1 MLLQVTASN
10 PDVADASMPRR
21 NVSMRRADVFGDRPS
36 RKHSARR
43 SRGFPSHLGVS
54 YCLIPCNLS
63 LTLLAVQFLDESNE
77 VRSQYT
83 GDNSPFSSPPSGN
96 HQSPKLGSAKGGRS
110 SHNEVT
116 PPYTV
121 VTPTDG
127 FTVLSLLN
135 SESPSQPQL
144 LEGPP
149 RSHHDAHDHAHS
161 DHLQATGSSNFVYQ
175 QPPGQP
181 ILWPLEHEQEAMLLQ
196 HYIENVALFFDMVD
210 TECHFGVHVVQRA
223 KKNSTLM
230 NAILALSARQLS
242 RTTDFD
248 PYIADAYY
256 QRCFDTLIPALNENV
271 AIKEESLLA
280 ATIILRLLE
289 EMNISV
295 IGSDPQ
301 GHLFGTQAIIRAAE
315 QSYAATTGPSFRQA
329 IYWAAFR
336 QELWI
341 SLMTQRAFQL
351 HIFPADRS
359 LEPAS
364 DSIWA
369 TRTIAHLG
377 DVCNF
382 AFGEGRHSIA
392 RYNQLMDE
400 NKSWKSCRPDSF
412 DPFFYRQDRDGS
424 GRNFP
429 DIRLH
434 EKSHVMGMQYNTL
447 AHMLLVVHDP
457 AIPQLGPAHRQSRAV
472 VDKIVQEDVRT
483 LSGVALSNPKV
494 FPGKFVACFA
504 VALVGD
510 RFNVR
515 DDQEMLRDLWYA
527 CERSHGFPPT
537 ATVSG
542 FLQGIRNK
550 YI

>member
-1 MLLQVTASN
+1 
-10 PDVADASMPRR
+10 
-21 NVSMRRADVFGDRPS
+21 
-36 RKHSARR
+36 
-43 SRGFPSHLGVS
+43 
-54 YCLIPCNLS
+54 
-63 LTLLAVQFLDESNE
+63 
-77 VRSQYT
+77 
-83 GDNSPFSSPPSGN
+83 
-96 HQSPKLGSAKGGRS
+96 
-110 SHNEVT
+110 
-116 PPYTV
+116 
-121 VTPTDG
+121 
-127 FTVLSLLN
+127 
-135 SESPSQPQL
+135 
-144 LEGPP
+144 
-149 RSHHDAHDHAHS
+149 
-161 DHLQATGSSNFVYQ
+161 
-175 QPPGQP
+175 
-181 ILWPLEHEQEAMLLQ
+181 
-196 HYIENVALFFDMVD
+196 MVD

-242 RTTDFD
+242 RTSNFD

-256 QRCFDTLIPALNENV
+256 QRCFDTLIPALNDHV

-295 IGSDPQ
+295 TGSDPQ

-359 LEPAS
+359 LEPAN

-392 RYNQLMDE
+392 RYNQLLEE
-400 NKSWKSCRPDSF
+400 NKAWKSRRPDSF

-429 DIRLH
+429 DIRFH
-434 EKSHVMGMQYNTL
+434 QKSHVMGMQYHTL

-457 AIPQLGPAHRQSRAV
+457 SIPQLGPAHKQSRAV
-472 VDKIVQEDVRT
+472 VDKLVQDDVRT
-483 LSGVALSNPKV
+483 LGGVALSNPKV
-494 FPGKFVACFA
+494 FPCKFVACYA

-510 RFNVR
+510 RFTVR
-515 DDQEMLRDLWYA
+515 EDQERLRDLWYT

-537 ATVSG
+537 ATVRTSMKPLLTTLRLTTYATFRSISSKTLG
-542 FLQGIRNK
+542 VGTMIEGTSQSYRQ
-550 YI
+550 YINYNNSSFSADSTKSSSAIS

>member
-1 MLLQVTASN
+1 
-10 PDVADASMPRR
+10 
-21 NVSMRRADVFGDRPS
+21 
-36 RKHSARR
+36 
-43 SRGFPSHLGVS
+43 
-54 YCLIPCNLS
+54 
-63 LTLLAVQFLDESNE
+63 
-77 VRSQYT
+77 
-83 GDNSPFSSPPSGN
+83 
-96 HQSPKLGSAKGGRS
+96 
-110 SHNEVT
+110 
-116 PPYTV
+116 
-121 VTPTDG
+121 
-127 FTVLSLLN
+127 
-135 SESPSQPQL
+135 
-144 LEGPP
+144 
-149 RSHHDAHDHAHS
+149 
-161 DHLQATGSSNFVYQ
+161 
-175 QPPGQP
+175 
-181 ILWPLEHEQEAMLLQ
+181 
-196 HYIENVALFFDMVD
+196 MVD

-359 LEPAS
+359 LEPAN
-364 DSIWA
+364 DSTWA

-382 AFGEGRHSIA
+382 AFGDGRHSIA

-412 DPFFYRQDRDGS
+412 DPFFYRQDRDSS

-429 DIRLH
+429 DIRFH

-457 AIPQLGPAHRQSRAV
+457 AIPQLGPAHKQSRAV
-472 VDKIVQEDVRT
+472 VDQVVQDDVRT

-504 VALVGD
+504 IALVGD
-510 RFNVR
+510 RFTMR
-515 DDQEMLRDLWYA
+515 SDQERLRELWYA

-537 ATVSG
+537 ATVRDFHTSSAHDT
-542 FLQGIRNK
+542 LLHT
-550 YI
+550 

>member
-1 MLLQVTASN
+1 
-10 PDVADASMPRR
+10 
-21 NVSMRRADVFGDRPS
+21 
-36 RKHSARR
+36 
-43 SRGFPSHLGVS
+43 
-54 YCLIPCNLS
+54 
-63 LTLLAVQFLDESNE
+63 
-77 VRSQYT
+77 
-83 GDNSPFSSPPSGN
+83 
-96 HQSPKLGSAKGGRS
+96 
-110 SHNEVT
+110 
-116 PPYTV
+116 
-121 VTPTDG
+121 
-127 FTVLSLLN
+127 
-135 SESPSQPQL
+135 
-144 LEGPP
+144 
-149 RSHHDAHDHAHS
+149 
-161 DHLQATGSSNFVYQ
+161 
-175 QPPGQP
+175 
-181 ILWPLEHEQEAMLLQ
+181 
-196 HYIENVALFFDMVD
+196 MVD
-210 TECHFGVHVVQRA
+210 HECHFGVHVVQRA

-256 QRCFDTLIPALNENV
+256 QRCFDTLIPALNDNV

-315 QSYAATTGPSFRQA
+315 QSYAATSGPSFRQA

-359 LEPAS
+359 LEAAS

-377 DVCNF
+377 DVSNF
-382 AFGEGRHSIA
+382 VFGEGRHSIS
-392 RYNQLMDE
+392 RYSQLMDE
-400 NKSWKSCRPDSF
+400 NRSWKTRRPDSF
-412 DPFFYRQDRDGS
+412 DPFFYRHDRDGS
-424 GRNFP
+424 GRMFP
-429 DIRLH
+429 DIRFH

-457 AIPQLGPAHRQSRAV
+457 TIPQLGPAHKQSRAF
-472 VDKIVQEDVRT
+472 VDKIVQDDVRA

-494 FPGKFVACFA
+494 FPCKFVACFA
-504 VALVGD
+504 IALVGD
-510 RFNVR
+510 RFTAR
-515 DDQEMLRDLWYA
+515 EDQER
-527 CERSHGFPPT
+527 H
-537 ATVSG
+537 
-542 FLQGIRNK
+542 
-550 YI
+550 

>member
-1 MLLQVTASN
+1 MV
-10 PDVADASMPRR
+10 V
-21 NVSMRRADVFGDRPS
+21 
-36 RKHSARR
+36 
-43 SRGFPSHLGVS
+43 
-54 YCLIPCNLS
+54 
-63 LTLLAVQFLDESNE
+63 AVQFLDESSQI
-77 VRSQYT
+77 RSQYT
-83 GDNSPFSSPPSGN
+83 DESPYLCGS
-96 HQSPKLGSAKGGRS
+96 HEHSPKPGSSTSGPSPDHVA
-110 SHNEVT
+110 T
-116 PPYTV
+116 PPLPV
-121 VTPTDG
+121 LTPTDALS
-127 FTVLSLLN
+127 VPSLLN
-135 SESPSQPQL
+135 IDSPGQP
-144 LEGPP
+144 P
-149 RSHHDAHDHAHS
+149 SHGTVPM
-161 DHLQATGSSNFVYQ
+161 LQAEDGRLDSFQHAESITFVYQ

-210 TECHFGVHVVQRA
+210 PRNHFGVHVVQRA

-315 QSYAATTGPSFRQA
+315 QSYAATTGPNFRQA

-359 LEPAS
+359 LEPAN

-369 TRTIAHLG
+369 TRTIAHLA

-382 AFGEGRHSIA
+382 AFGQGRHSIA
-392 RYNQLMDE
+392 RYSQLMDE
-400 NKSWKSCRPDSF
+400 NESWKSCRPDSF
-412 DPFFYRQDRDGS
+412 DPFFNQQDRDGS
-424 GRNFP
+424 GRGFP
-429 DIRLH
+429 DIRFH
-434 EKSHVMGMQYNTL
+434 EKSHVMGAQYNTL

-457 AIPQLGPAHRQSRAV
+457 AIPQLGPAHKHSRALV
-472 VDKIVQEDVRT
+472 ERIVQEDVRT
-483 LSGVALSNPKV
+483 LCGVALSNHKV
-494 FPGKFVACFA
+494 FPCIFVACFA
-504 VALVGD
+504 IALVGD
-510 RFNVR
+510 RFTMR
-515 DDQEMLRDLWYA
+515 DDQEKLRDLWLS

-537 ATVSG
+537 ATIHQLEDSWG
-542 FLQGIRNK
+542 WHNR
-550 YI
+550 

>member
-1 MLLQVTASN
+1 
-10 PDVADASMPRR
+10 
-21 NVSMRRADVFGDRPS
+21 
-36 RKHSARR
+36 
-43 SRGFPSHLGVS
+43 
-54 YCLIPCNLS
+54 
-63 LTLLAVQFLDESNE
+63 
-77 VRSQYT
+77 
-83 GDNSPFSSPPSGN
+83 
-96 HQSPKLGSAKGGRS
+96 
-110 SHNEVT
+110 
-116 PPYTV
+116 
-121 VTPTDG
+121 
-127 FTVLSLLN
+127 
-135 SESPSQPQL
+135 
-144 LEGPP
+144 
-149 RSHHDAHDHAHS
+149 
-161 DHLQATGSSNFVYQ
+161 
-175 QPPGQP
+175 
-181 ILWPLEHEQEAMLLQ
+181 
-196 HYIENVALFFDMVD
+196 MVD
-210 TECHFGVHVVQRA
+210 NECHFGIHVVQRA

-359 LEPAS
+359 LEPAN

-369 TRTIAHLG
+369 TRTIAHLA

-382 AFGEGRHSIA
+382 AFGEDRHSLA
-392 RYNQLMDE
+392 RYSQLMDE

-412 DPFFYRQDRDGS
+412 DPFFYRPDRDGS

-429 DIRLH
+429 DIRFH
-434 EKSHVMGMQYNTL
+434 GKSHVMGMQYNTL
-447 AHMLLVVHDP
+447 AHTLLVVHDP
-457 AIPQLGPAHRQSRAV
+457 AIPQLGPAHKQSRAV
-472 VDKIVQEDVRT
+472 VDKIVQDDVRT

-510 RFNVR
+510 RFTTR
-515 DDQEMLRDLWYA
+515 DDQEELRELWYS

-537 ATVSG
+537 AMVCFQHESAKHSTNMTCNSTDSSTRRVMGVAPPLKLSLLSCNINAPFPSRFPILDRGHRHLGSYLGSYLGSWSQLRPPTKSPPGPKPGGKASG
-542 FLQGIRNK
+542 P
-550 YI
+550 

>member
-1 MLLQVTASN
+1 AS
-10 PDVADASMPRR
+10 
-21 NVSMRRADVFGDRPS
+21 
-36 RKHSARR
+36 
-43 SRGFPSHLGVS
+43 
-54 YCLIPCNLS
+54 
-63 LTLLAVQFLDESNE
+63 T
-77 VRSQYT
+77 
-83 GDNSPFSSPPSGN
+83 
-96 HQSPKLGSAKGGRS
+96 
-110 SHNEVT
+110 
-116 PPYTV
+116 
-121 VTPTDG
+121 
-127 FTVLSLLN
+127 
-135 SESPSQPQL
+135 
-144 LEGPP
+144 
-149 RSHHDAHDHAHS
+149 
-161 DHLQATGSSNFVYQ
+161 FVYQ

-242 RTTDFD
+242 RTSDFD

-256 QRCFDTLIPALNENV
+256 QRCFDTLIPALNDNI

-315 QSYAATTGPSFRQA
+315 QSYAATSGPSFRQA

-359 LEPAS
+359 LEPAI
-364 DSIWA
+364 DSVWA

-377 DVCNF
+377 DVSNF
-382 AFGEGRHSIA
+382 VFGEGRYSIN
-392 RYNQLMDE
+392 RYSQLTDE
-400 NKSWKSCRPDSF
+400 NRSWKSRRPDSF

-429 DIRLH
+429 DIRFH

-447 AHMLLVVHDP
+447 AHMLLVVYDP
-457 AIPQLGPAHRQSRAV
+457 TIPQLGPAHKQSRAV
-472 VDKIVQEDVRT
+472 VDKIVQDDVRA
-483 LSGVALSNPKV
+483 LAGVALSNPKV
-494 FPGKFVACFA
+494 FPCKFVACFA
-504 VALVGD
+504 IALVGD
-510 RFNVR
+510 RFAVR
-515 DDQEMLRDLWYA
+515 EDQERLRDLWYA

-537 ATVSG
+537 ATIHQLEESWG
-542 FLQGIRNK
+542 WHHH
-550 YI
+550 

>member
-1 MLLQVTASN
+1 
-10 PDVADASMPRR
+10 MPCNRCRTRHYKCDGKQPKCGRCTQARKDCVYETGRR
-21 NVSMRRADVFGDRPS
+21 F
-36 RKHSARR
+36 RR
-43 SRGFPSHLGVS
+43 SSIQESFSDAQPWVS
-54 YCLIPCNLS
+54 LPPRI
-63 LTLLAVQFLDESNE
+63 QFLDESSE

-83 GDNSPFSSPPSGN
+83 DDSYQPFSSN
-96 HQSPKLGSAKGGRS
+96 DHSPVPDSSKSGRS
-110 SHNEVT
+110 PDDVAAPPFSVAT
-116 PPYTV
+116 PG
-121 VTPTDG
+121 DG

-135 SESPSQPQL
+135 SESPVQPQ
-144 LEGPP
+144 P
-149 RSHHDAHDHAHS
+149 RNAPARSQHNRTALGAFQS
-161 DHLQATGSSNFVYQ
+161 PEASTFVYQ

-210 TECHFGVHVVQRA
+210 NECHFGVHVVQRA

-315 QSYAATTGPSFRQA
+315 QSYAATSGPSFRQA

-359 LEPAS
+359 LEPAN

-369 TRTIAHLG
+369 TRTIAHLA
-377 DVCNF
+377 DVSNF

-392 RYNQLMDE
+392 RYSQLMDE
-400 NKSWKSCRPDSF
+400 NKSWKTCRPDSF

-424 GRNFP
+424 GLNFP
-429 DIRLH
+429 DIRFH

-457 AIPQLGPAHRQSRAV
+457 AIPQLGPAHKQSRAV
-472 VDKIVQEDVRT
+472 VDKMVQDDVRT
-483 LSGVALSNPKV
+483 LSGVAMSNPKV

-510 RFNVR
+510 RFTAR
-515 DDQEMLRDLWYA
+515 ADQEILRDIWYA

-537 ATVSG
+537 STIQQLEDSWG
-542 FLQGIRNK
+542 WHDR
-550 YI
+550 